1 MNRKLYQINIDQ
13 QVEISIEIVSLFPI
27 SILVVYLLLLLLVSH
42 VFNSMFYRLRR
53 TNENNLANQELL
65 LLYCNIVV
73 LLTRPEMEIN
83 VRPQIKLSKPTDKK
97 PLDSSRFVATIKL

>member
-1 MNRKLYQINIDQ
+1 MHNMNRKLYQISIDQ
-13 QVEISIEIVSLFPI
+13 QAEISIEIVSLFPI

-53 TNENNLANQELL
+53 TNENNLADQELL

-73 LLTRPEMEIN
+73 LFNQNRDGNQRSTPN
-83 VRPQIKLSKPTDKK
+83 QI
-97 PLDSSRFVATIKL
+97 V